1 MQKIVRSLFL
11 VVMMTCTTTAFSQSV
26 TVTAAIDSTT
36 MPIGQQSG
44 FHITINGPASLHYTL
59 PSFPGDSL
67 IKGIEVVTRGHV
79 DTTKESNGYIKIKAN
94 YKITSFDSG
103 FYYIPPIKILAGKDT
118 FESNNL
124 SLKVLTYNVDTTK
137 HQLFDIKGVQAPPF
151 VWADYLLPVLLVLLI
166 IALGLLGWWYFRKR
180 KQKGELSEEEA
191 MLANLPPH
199 VVAIMELDKLKSEK
213 LWHTGRNKE
222 FYTRMSDIL
231 RIYIN
236 RRFQVDSLEM
246 TTGEILELF
255 RRDKNTQSVYQNLKQ
270 ILQLADLVKF
280 AKLTPLENDNEL
292 SMMNAYLFVNQTKK
306 TEEVLSV
313 EEQKEAMEEQMAD
326 NEPKE
331 TPKNDQEDYL
341 KKYQQK

>member
-1 MQKIVRSLFL
+1 
-11 VVMMTCTTTAFSQSV
+11 
-26 TVTAAIDSTT
+26 
-36 MPIGQQSG
+36 
-44 FHITINGPASLHYTL
+44 
-59 PSFPGDSL
+59 
-67 IKGIEVVTRGHV
+67 
-79 DTTKESNGYIKIKAN
+79 
-94 YKITSFDSG
+94 
-103 FYYIPPIKILAGKDT
+103 
-118 FESNNL
+118 
-124 SLKVLTYNVDTTK
+124 
-137 HQLFDIKGVQAPPF
+137 
-151 VWADYLLPVLLVLLI
+151 
-166 IALGLLGWWYFRKR
+166 
-180 KQKGELSEEEA
+180 
-191 MLANLPPH
+191 
-199 VVAIMELDKLKSEK
+199 MELDKLKSEK

-236 RRFQVDSLEM
+236 RRFQIDSLEM

-306 TEEVLSV
+306 TEEVPSV